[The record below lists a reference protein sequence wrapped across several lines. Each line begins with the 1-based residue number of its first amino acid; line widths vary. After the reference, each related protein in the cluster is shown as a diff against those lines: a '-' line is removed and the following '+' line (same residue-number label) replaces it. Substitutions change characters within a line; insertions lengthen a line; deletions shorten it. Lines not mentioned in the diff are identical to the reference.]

1 MVCIESQDVC
11 VCVCMRKRERG
22 IERPF
27 IKSECE
33 WKK

>member
-1 MVCIESQDVC
+1 MVCVESQDVC
-11 VCVCMRKRERG
+11 VCMYEKEGEKNRET
-22 IERPF
+22 F